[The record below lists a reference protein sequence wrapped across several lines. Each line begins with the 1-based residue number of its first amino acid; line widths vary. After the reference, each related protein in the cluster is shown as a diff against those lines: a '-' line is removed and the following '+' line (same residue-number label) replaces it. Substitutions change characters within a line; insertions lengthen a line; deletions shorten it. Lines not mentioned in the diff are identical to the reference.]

1 MLLLFKQYH
10 IYGFFLKID
19 GENDNDSFDITAV
32 DMLTPVGISFV
43 DITDLKKR
51 QKYPNIL
58 LTSL

>member
-32 DMLTPVGISFV
+32 DTLTPVGISFV
-43 DITDLKKR
+43 DITDLENAR
-51 QKYPNIL
+51 NIP
-58 LTSL
+58 TFY

>member
-1 MLLLFKQYH
+1 MV
-10 IYGFFLKID
+10 FFLKID

-32 DMLTPVGISFV
+32 NTLTPVGISFV
-43 DITDLKKR
+43 DITDFKKR